1 MELEF
6 DITRDE
12 LYRATKLIGQS
23 AFREFKSTWTYRLL
37 AGLSIAVVLGLG
49 VSAVTFLHR
58 SVFYDYFSFLIIL
71 ILIAGYTFL
80 FRAITAEFYKY
91 IVFNSIRFTGPV
103 KMKVVDDSVFVQE
116 GGITSQFMWEAFRK
130 AEDTKEFLLLYI
142 DIHQAVVVPK
152 KGEKSGEFVALLC
165 EKVKPVAKFTG
176 YPARP

>member
-12 LYRATKLIGQS
+12 LYRATKLISLS

-49 VSAVTFLHR
+49 ISAVTFLHR

-71 ILIAGYTFL
+71 ILIAGYTYL

-91 IVFNSIRFTGPV
+91 IVYKSRRFRGPV

-116 GGITSQFMWEAFRK
+116 GGITSRFMWDAFCK
-130 AEDTKEFLLLYI
+130 VEDTKEFLLLYI
-142 DIHQAVVVPK
+142 DIHQAVIVPK
-152 KGEKSGEFVALLC
+152 KGDKAGEFVALLR
-165 EKVKPVAKFTG
+165 EKVKSA
-176 YPARP
+176 AR